1 MKAGS
6 IGTYLHL
13 VCIEPGEKTEAALG
27 REVSAIDWTDPVTT
41 LEDQD
46 VSEHGVHSVQW
57 WADER
62 DAHIRML
69 RARIRAGTYRVD
81 SASLAERLLD
91 TTRAH
96 NEAQ

>member
-13 VCIEPGEKTEAALG
+13 VCIEPGEKPEAAPG
-27 REVSAIDWTDPVTT
+27 REVSALDWVDPVTT
-41 LEDQD
+41 LADRD

-57 WADER
+57 WTDER

-69 RARIRAGTYRVD
+69 RARVQAGTYKVD
-81 SASLAERLLD
+81 SLSLAERLLD

-96 NEAQ
+96 DEL

>member
-13 VCIEPGEKTEAALG
+13 VCTEPGEKTEATRV
-27 REVSAIDWTDPVTT
+27 REVSAINWADPVTT

-46 VSEHGVHSVQW
+46 LSEHGVHSVQW

-69 RARIRAGTYRVD
+69 RARVQAGTYRVD
-81 SASLAERLLD
+81 SQSLAERLLD
-91 TTRAH
+91 TTRVH
-96 NEAQ
+96 DEW

>member
-13 VCIEPGEKTEAALG
+13 VCIEPGEKTEAA
-27 REVSAIDWTDPVTT
+27 RERDVFAIDWADPVTT

-46 VSEHGVHSVQW
+46 VSEHGVHLVQW

-62 DAHIRML
+62 DVHIRML
-69 RARIRAGTYRVD
+69 RARVQAGTYRVD
-81 SASLAERLLD
+81 SVSLAERLLD